1 MQLSKRAIVLML
13 SALLTGPVFAGG
25 KPEHGGQLVDVQG
38 HHFELVVE
46 PEAKTT
52 HLDLF
57 ISDPENQPVTTAT
70 VKLQI
75 TDPSGQK
82 SSLPL
87 KYEGNHYTAV
97 LSAPVKGE
105 YRVVALAT
113 ISGKKLNSRFNFK
126 L

>member
-1 MQLSKRAIVLML
+1 MQLSKISIALLV
-13 SALLTGPVFAGG
+13 SALLTGPVFADG

-57 ISDPENQPVTTAT
+57 ISDPEDKPVTTAT
-70 VKLQI
+70 VKLQV
-75 TDPSGQK
+75 TAPGGQK
-82 SSLPL
+82 TTLPL
-87 KYEGNHYTAV
+87 KYEGGHYTAV
-97 LSAPVKGE
+97 LGAPVKGE

-113 ISGKKLNSRFNFK
+113 VGDKKLNSRFSFK